1 MDFSF
6 NDEQKL
12 LVETIRALGEKENFR
27 QLAADIDARA
37 EFPHHLLKKYAD
49 MDLLGMT
56 LSPDYGGGGAPAVN
70 AVIAIEELAK
80 FSPMIAAPVFESNVG
95 AVRVIDLFGTE
106 EQKRAIIPGV
116 CRGEL
121 SVSVCMTEPEAGS
134 DLTSLKTNVVED
146 GDDLILN
153 GQKVFISGGG
163 EASHYLVYT
172 RFGDTKGY
180 KGIGGIVV
188 EAGMPGFSFGKQEE
202 FMGLRGMPSCEL
214 IFEDVRVPKKN
225 VVLQAGEFSRL
236 MLTFDIERCGNAAMC
251 LGVAGGALEEAKA
264 YALQRRAFGR
274 PICEF
279 QAIQFMIVDM
289 AMKLEAARLLVY
301 RAASGAGQG
310 LPSVYEASLAKCFAN
325 EMVVEVTTAAMQVF
339 GGYGYSRDFPVE
351 RMMRD
356 AKAWGGGRGDGADA
370 AHHPG
375 QLPFRQALR
384 PATGKVRKSRRGR

>member
-1 MDFSF
+1 MDF
-6 NDEQKL
+6 NLNEEQKL
-12 LVETIRALGEKENFR
+12 LVETIRSMGERENFK
-27 QLAADIDARA
+27 QLAMEIDAKG
-37 EFPHHLLKKYAD
+37 EFPHFLMKKFAD

-56 LSPDYGGGGAPAVN
+56 LSPEYGGGGAPAIN
-70 AVIAIEELAK
+70 AILAIEELAK

-95 AVRVIDLFGTE
+95 AVRVIDLFGSE

-116 CRGEL
+116 CKGEL

-134 DLTSLKTNVVED
+134 DLTSLKTFVVED

-153 GQKVFISGGG
+153 GQKIFVTGGG

-172 RFGDTKGY
+172 RFGDTPGY
-180 KGIGGIVV
+180 KGIGGIIV

-202 FMGLRGMPSCEL
+202 FMGLRGMPSCDL

-225 VVLQAGEFSRL
+225 VVLPAGEFSKL

-264 YALQRRAFGR
+264 YAMQRKAFGR

-279 QAIQFMIVDM
+279 QGVQFMIVDM

-301 RAASGAGQG
+301 RAACGAGQG

-325 EMVVEVTTAAMQVF
+325 EMVVEVTNAAMQVF

-351 RMMRD
+351 RMARD
-356 AKAWGGGRGDGADA
+356 AKAWRVAGGTVQMLRITLASFLFGRRFDQR
-370 AHHPG
+370 PG
-375 QLPFRQALR
+375 
-384 PATGKVRKSRRGR
+384 K